1 MRLGCF
7 NDKQIISLCGQ
18 NYKVCCYGT
27 VRIGHF
33 LLCTVSPSEN
43 PLGMSY
49 KPAWGLW
56 WLIAWTGWWPSAG
69 PCNLPVSTWNYEA
82 EGLMGFQVIEP
93 RCPKAGCSRFHR
105 FARLWSLSIIYFLL
119 RYPSPI
125 FMQSWTSQ
133 MQRPSP
139 WHTVSREAIPVYTPA
154 ANSSDTSSL
163 PCGPGSWGQFFC

>member
-1 MRLGCF
+1 MITDNFSVWAEL
-7 NDKQIISLCGQ
+7 QS
-18 NYKVCCYGT
+18 V
-27 VRIGHF
+27 
-33 LLCTVSPSEN
+33 LLWNCVDWALSFVYTVSPSEN
-43 PLGMSY
+43 LLGMRY

-93 RCPKAGCSRFHR
+93 RCPKVGCSRFHR

-119 RYPSPI
+119 KCPSPI
-125 FMQSWTSQ
+125 FTQSWTSQ

-139 WHTVSREAIPVYTPA
+139 WHTASREAIPVHTPA
-154 ANSSDTSSL
+154 VSSSDTISL
-163 PCGPGSWGQFFC
+163 PCGPCS